1 MTSNQA
7 AKDRQIYDDYVRL
20 CRDIQDDLKSVV
32 GRSQVILSLSIA
44 ALVGYF
50 VIADRSFWDASI
62 LELIGLGT
70 FLLGTLPFVRQA
82 LRIERFDSPRLKL
95 RLRYDTIENI
105 TWAVLLSIS
114 ELAQRLM
121 ILRKNRAR
129 IYHTSLRIWAASLII
144 GVMMVV
150 AGIIQGSD
158 IEADTNSISQN
169 ISETTKQGEENG

>member
-50 VIADRSFWDASI
+50 AISDRSLRDTSI

-70 FLLGTLPFVRQA
+70 FLCGTLPFVRQA
-82 LRIERFDSPRLKL
+82 LRIERFDSPRLKWS
-95 RLRYDTIENI
+95 LRYTTIEYI
-105 TWAVLLSIS
+105 TWAALESITG
-114 ELAQRLM
+114 LAQRLR
-121 ILRKNRAR
+121 ILREAR
-129 IYHTSLRIWAASLII
+129 ERMYGTSLRVWSASLII
-144 GVMMVV
+144 GVIMVV
-150 AGIIQGSD
+150 VGIILGSD
-158 IEADTNSISQN
+158 
-169 ISETTKQGEENG
+169 